1 MMATAATRILRQQHR
16 HIEQELA
23 LLEAQAGDCAGDFE
37 TVVVELTAHLAA
49 EADVFY
55 AAAEKA
61 LGQPL
66 EEQRRQHGRVR
77 EAIVQAAE
85 ASSDTKSFARL
96 LFDLTEAFKAH
107 ARVEERAIHPSLE
120 GLLGQRQLEA
130 LGAKVAA
137 FHSAVSRS
145 LREGDGGAT
154 WLDRSTTRQ
163 NPCAPRDERRK
174 SKITKA

>member
-1 MMATAATRILRQQHR
+1 MMATRILRQQHR

-23 LLEAQAGDCAGDFE
+23 LLEAHAGDCESEFA

-49 EADVFY
+49 EANVFY

-66 EEQRRQHGRVR
+66 DEQRRHNERVR
-77 EAIVQAAE
+77 EAVIQAAE
-85 ASSDTKSFARL
+85 ATRETKSFSRL

-107 ARVEERAIHPSLE
+107 ARAEERSVHPSLE
-120 GLLGQRQLEA
+120 GLMGDRQLEA

-137 FHSAVSRS
+137 FHSAVAAA
-145 LREGDGGAT
+145 LRAADGSG
-154 WLDRSTTRQ
+154 
-163 NPCAPRDERRK
+163 
-174 SKITKA
+174 TKAPTT